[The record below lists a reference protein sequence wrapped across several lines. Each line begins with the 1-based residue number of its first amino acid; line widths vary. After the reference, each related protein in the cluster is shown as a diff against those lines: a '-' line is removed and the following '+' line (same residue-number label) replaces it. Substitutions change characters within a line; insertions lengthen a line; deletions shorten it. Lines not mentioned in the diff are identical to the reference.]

1 VCTQTGYTRIVWG
14 RWGMR
19 TLASLAFVVVAGPVA
34 ARAQSLGDLK
44 PGARVRVEVKG
55 FATSGL
61 TLNVS
66 RLTSDTLFVT
76 DRTGSPLAFPVTDL
90 TKVEI
95 SRGMSHVKGALIGAG
110 VGGAAGIMVG
120 LIAAGMPSGF
130 PAADHGTDPN
140 SGKHFVQGFAA
151 TMAVGAV
158 IGGLFGSERWQRI
171 QLRGLTI
178 AIGR

>member
-1 VCTQTGYTRIVWG
+1 MRERTRHTRIVWH
-14 RWGMR
+14 RRGMR
-19 TLASLAFVVVAGPVA
+19 ALSSLAFVLAGGPVA

-44 PGARVRVEVKG
+44 PGARVRVEVQG
-55 FATSGL
+55 FATAGL

-76 DRTGSPLAFPVTDL
+76 DRTGSPLAFPVGDL
-90 TKVEI
+90 TKVEV
-95 SRGMSHVKGALIGAG
+95 SRGVSHVKGALVGAG
-110 VGGAAGIMVG
+110 VGGAVGCMVG

-130 PAADHGTDPN
+130 PTADHGTDPHA
-140 SGKHFVQGFAA
+140 GKHFVQGFAA

-178 AIGR
+178 ALGR